1 MQQRTTRATSPMP
14 WTSPLPVMDGVFVQG
29 ATDHLLCHHFADS
42 LALNPGINSP
52 S

>member
-1 MQQRTTRATSPMP
+1 
-14 WTSPLPVMDGVFVQG
+14 MDTVFGQG
-29 ATDHLLCHHFADS
+29 ATDHLLCHHFAAS